1 MKDRIKWVD
10 NLRGL
15 CMMAILFDHTE
26 HYYLGDNIS
35 NLNLYV
41 TDALYVFFVISGY
54 LIYKNDEIINV
65 SHKLK
70 SILKTLVMP
79 YFIFTTLMALPKS
92 IAHGEVFDLEGV
104 VIGIITGQ
112 ASWFVAALAVAEI
125 LFVMS
130 LKFLRGNIK
139 WLFFVC
145 VGAFGA
151 SIWLSLNND
160 SYIWQFDNALQ
171 AMLFLFIGYTYH
183 KYETYIKMGFSV
195 VALSLIALV
204 VIKYYVAMECITM
217 TVWHI
222 NISNYSVFFANVMV
236 GSIAIIGLFRHLK
249 SCPVLEWTGRH
260 SLVYY
265 FLCGG
270 IPLIVGKI
278 ALCLGFHY
286 DNNYAK
292 VFVVFFFV
300 YVITTALTWAVYR
313 YIPFVV
319 GK

>member
-70 SILKTLVMP
+70 SIMKTLVMP

-130 LKFLRGNIK
+130 MKFLRGNIK
-139 WLFFVC
+139 WLFLC
-145 VGAFGA
+145 A
-151 SIWLSLNND
+151 SVL
-160 SYIWQFDNALQ
+160 
-171 AMLFLFIGYTYH
+171 
-183 KYETYIKMGFSV
+183 
-195 VALSLIALV
+195 LV
-204 VIKYYVAMECITM
+204 
-217 TVWHI
+217 
-222 NISNYSVFFANVMV
+222 
-236 GSIAIIGLFRHLK
+236 L
-249 SCPVLEWTGRH
+249 
-260 SLVYY
+260 
-265 FLCGG
+265 
-270 IPLIVGKI
+270 
-278 ALCLGFHY
+278 
-286 DNNYAK
+286 
-292 VFVVFFFV
+292 
-300 YVITTALTWAVYR
+300 R
-313 YIPFVV
+313 Y
-319 GK
+319 GCR

>member
-1 MKDRIKWVD
+1 MNDRIKWVD
-10 NLRGL
+10 SLRGI

-26 HYYLGDNIS
+26 YYYLGDNIS

-41 TDALYVFFVISGY
+41 TDALYMFFVISGY
-54 LIYKNDEIINV
+54 LIYKKGEDLDV
-65 SHKLK
+65 SRKLK
-70 SILKTLVMP
+70 SIMRTLVMP

-92 IAHGEVFDLEGV
+92 IAHSEEIDLEGIA
-104 VIGIITGQ
+104 IGIITGQ
-112 ASWFVAALAVAEI
+112 ASWFVAALALAEI
-125 LFVMS
+125 LFVIS
-130 LKFLRGNIK
+130 LKCLRGNIM
-139 WLFFVC
+139 WLFLGC
-145 VGAFGA
+145 VSAFGA
-151 SIWLSLNND
+151 SVWLSLNND

-204 VIKYYVAMECITM
+204 GIKYYVTMECITM
-217 TVWHI
+217 TIWHI
-222 NISNYSVFFANVMV
+222 NISSYATFIANVMV
-236 GSIAIIGLFRHLK
+236 GSIAIIGLFRHVK
-249 SCPVLEWTGRH
+249 SCPLLEWTGRH

-292 VFVVFFFV
+292 VFVVFIVV
-300 YVITTALTWAVYR
+300 YAITTALTWVVYR
-313 YIPFVV
+313 YVPFVV